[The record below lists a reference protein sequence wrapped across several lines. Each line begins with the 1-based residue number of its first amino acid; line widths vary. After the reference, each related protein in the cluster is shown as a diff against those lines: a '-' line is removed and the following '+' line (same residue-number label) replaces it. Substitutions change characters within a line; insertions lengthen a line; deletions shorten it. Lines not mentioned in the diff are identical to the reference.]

1 MVPPALRL
9 LAREDLERIHQAA
22 LRILDEVGMII
33 DLPAALD
40 ILEGAGARVN
50 RATSRVT
57 FPPELVEASRARI
70 PRRYTYHGR
79 TPEFDYVSEIGGDIF
94 GRPAGG
100 CPDYV
105 DVASGEH
112 RRARIA
118 DWREFCTL
126 VDALPNIGALGN
138 QTTGDVP
145 PQTSDV
151 HSMRA
156 MLESQRKCAVHGAS
170 SVEGLR
176 YQVELMLAVRGSREA
191 LAERPLVH
199 NMVSPYNPLYHDTDN
214 AAQIL
219 LSTEYGLPL
228 DIAVMSIVGITS
240 PATLAGSLA
249 QNLAEELG
257 TITLIQAAKPGHP
270 VAFFVDPVVGNMRSG
285 EAMAGAPESALLI
298 GAICQLGTELFGV
311 PTEAIGFDTDGF
323 SSAQQMFQK
332 AQNLA
337 FQVLAGGT
345 VVVGAGCVESI
356 MALSPVQLVLDDE
369 FIAIARRWLRGIPV
383 TDETLA
389 VEVVKRVGPHGDYLS
404 DEHTIDAIHAGE
416 LIDLKLAE
424 RESRRAVWESRGRKT
439 LESRAAEKAREL
451 LASHRVP
458 PLPDEV
464 LREMAAIMRTAD
476 RELAGV

>member
-1 MVPPALRL
+1 MQTPTLRV
-9 LAREDLERIHQAA
+9 LARDDLERIHHTA
-22 LRILDEVGMII
+22 LRILDEVGMLIE
-33 DLPAALD
+33 LPAALD
-40 ILEGAGARVN
+40 ILEGAGARVD

-57 FPPELVEASRARI
+57 FPPDLVEASRARI
-70 PRRYTYHGR
+70 PKRYAYHGR
-79 TPEFDYVSEIGGDIF
+79 TPEFDFVSEIGGDIF

-105 DVASGEH
+105 DVATGEH

-145 PQTSDV
+145 AKTSDV
-151 HSMRA
+151 HSMRV
-156 MLESQRKCAVHGAS
+156 MLEAQRKCAVHGAS

-176 YQVELMLAVRGSREA
+176 YQIELMLAVRGSREA

-199 NMVSPYNPLYHDTDN
+199 NMVSPINPLYHDADN

-219 LSTEYGLPL
+219 LSVEYGLPL

-249 QNLAEELG
+249 QTLAEELG

-285 EAMAGAPESALLI
+285 EAMTGAPESALLI

-337 FQVLAGGT
+337 FQVLSGGT

-356 MALSPVQLVLDDE
+356 MALSPIQLVLDDE

-383 TDETLA
+383 NEETLA
-389 VEVVKRVGPHGDYLS
+389 FDAVRRVGPRGDYLS
-404 DEHTIDAIHAGE
+404 DDHTIRALHAGE
-416 LIDLKLAE
+416 LIDLRLAE
-424 RESRRAVWESRGRKT
+424 RESRRPVWELRGKRT
-439 LESRAAEKAREL
+439 LESRAADRAREL
-451 LASHRVP
+451 LATHRVP

-464 LREMAAIMRTAD
+464 LREVATIMSAAD
-476 RELAGV
+476 RDLAGV